1 MKVAHDIFAET
12 NPAFCAHVIAAF
24 SKGYHS
30 ISEAR
35 VDLALCY
42 VALPI
47 TLSGEL
53 TSTFGG
59 SNRNTGLL
67 EWLRRH
73 PVIQIGLSERI
84 DGSLDIVTAAVRFG
98 CFSKILTMDMSGRI
112 APGVQRLKRPADL
125 SDEIRNVFKHSERLG
140 IWMAMAGSTRTTLD
154 MMGVTV

>member
-12 NPAFCAHVIAAF
+12 NPAFCAHVISAF
-24 SKGYHS
+24 SKGYRS
-30 ISEAR
+30 LNDAG

-73 PVIQIGLSERI
+73 PAIQIGLSDRVN
-84 DGSLDIVTAAVRFG
+84 DSLDIVSEAVRFG
-98 CFSKILTMDMSGRI
+98 CFSKILTMDNSVRI
-112 APGVQRLKRPADL
+112 APGPQRIKRPAEL
-125 SDEIRNVFKHSERLG
+125 SDEIRIALKHSERLG

-154 MMGVTV
+154 LMGITV